1 MTDAGFG
8 VPRVVA
14 QLTREGLIVN
24 KKGIERLMRRGD
36 CKASHGA
43 ILRPSQR
50 PLWSIASLSPR
61 SQINALGRRYDASS
75 TWAGFAYLAPN
86 AFEQVNQGK
95 SEQSRVATTA
105 ERALNFQRLRK
116 VCIKPSAM
124 C

>member
-1 MTDAGFG
+1 LIS
-8 VPRVVA
+8 VS
-14 QLTREGLIVN
+14 LIVN
-24 KKGIERLMRRGD
+24 KKGIKRLMRRGD

-61 SQINALGRRYDASS
+61 SQIDALGRRYHASS

-95 SEQSRVATTA
+95 SEQSRVASTA
-105 ERALNFQRLRK
+105 ERAPNFLRLTVRETTGTPSPTPLATLAPRHK
-116 VCIKPSAM
+116 VPS
-124 C
+124 